1 MMASRCQTTNIRCQI
16 FKIKKKVN
24 FKGTKIKIGCRSLS
38 AVNDVC
44 VHSFLA
50 FFFLPN
56 EQYYFKSSK
65 VINNLV

>member
-16 FKIKKKVN
+16 FKIKKKKVN

-50 FFFLPN
+50 FFFFQMSNIILN
-56 EQYYFKSSK
+56 RQK
-65 VINNLV
+65 